1 MNLCSFKMLSL
12 YRKIKFLIMK
22 IAIPAS
28 SDKSDSL
35 VDDRFG
41 RCPFFCFY
49 NLETRQIEFKENSL
63 KNGSGGV
70 GPQVV
75 EFLAENGI
83 NKVYAVEFGPKAKD
97 VLDKL
102 KIETQIIK
110 NGQTIHQVIEMLN
123 H

>member
-1 MNLCSFKMLSL
+1 
-12 YRKIKFLIMK
+12 MK

-28 SDKSDSL
+28 IDKAEAL

-41 RCPFFCFY
+41 RCSFFCFY
-49 NLETRQIEFKENSL
+49 SQEMKQIEFKENSL
-63 KNGSGGV
+63 KNGAGGV
-70 GPQVV
+70 GPQVS
-75 EFLAENGI
+75 EFLANNGV

-102 KIETQIIK
+102 KIETQVIK
-110 NGQTIHQVIEMLN
+110 KGQTVREVIEMLN

>member
-1 MNLCSFKMLSL
+1 
-12 YRKIKFLIMK
+12 MK

-28 SDKSDSL
+28 SDKSEVF
-35 VDDRFG
+35 VDERFG

-49 NLETRQIEFKENSL
+49 DNETKKIEFKENNL

-75 EFLAENGI
+75 EFLANSGV

-97 VLDKL
+97 VLDTL
-102 KIETQIIK
+102 KIETQVIK
-110 NGQTIHQVIEMLN
+110 SGQTVSEIIELLN

>member
-1 MNLCSFKMLSL
+1 MNICSFKILSL

-28 SDKSDSL
+28 SDKLEALIDE
-35 VDDRFG
+35 RFG

-49 NLETRQIEFKENSL
+49 NNETKKIEFKENSL
-63 KNGSGGV
+63 KTGSGGV

-75 EFLAENGI
+75 EFLANSGVNE
-83 NKVYAVEFGPKAKD
+83 VYAVEFGPKAKD

-102 KIETQIIK
+102 KIGTQIIK
-110 NGQTIHQVIEMLN
+110 SGQSVREIIDTFN
-123 H
+123 N